1 VATGAIAIGATA
13 TSTSITKTISTKITS
28 TQAEIEITLTG
39 PVSSPV
45 EVRQDRAIGGNTIL
59 LIVATRLMATEGQ
72 PTNSGAPTGQVR
84 EIVRVKVSAIVPAA
98 VASQIIAPAVV
109 PGLVT
114 DRVAAPGLLTDRVAV
129 PGLLTGQAEVLE

>member
-1 VATGAIAIGATA
+1 
-13 TSTSITKTISTKITS
+13 
-28 TQAEIEITLTG
+28 
-39 PVSSPV
+39 
-45 EVRQDRAIGGNTIL
+45 
-59 LIVATRLMATEGQ
+59 MATEGQ

-84 EIVRVKVSAIVPAA
+84 EIVPVKVSAIVPAA